1 MPHQKN
7 FWQLGYLGA
16 PAGNRRTDVILLA
29 APVCSRR
36 GGYMAAPRTHE
47 ITALLRAWTAGD
59 EQSLE
64 KLTSMV
70 HNELRRRAHRYMA
83 REPPGHILQTTALI
97 NEVYLR
103 LVDLR
108 ELTWQDRAHFF
119 AVCAKLMR
127 QILTDLA
134 RARRYQKRGAGPI
147 HVSLEEAFP
156 ASEEARVD
164 LLALDEALS
173 ALALI
178 DPRKGR
184 VVELRFFGGLSVE
197 ETAEV
202 LRVSPETVMRDW
214 KFAKACLHQELS
226 KQNHHGP

>member
-1 MPHQKN
+1 
-7 FWQLGYLGA
+7 
-16 PAGNRRTDVILLA
+16 
-29 APVCSRR
+29 
-36 GGYMAAPRTHE
+36 MAAPRTHE

-59 EQSLE
+59 EQALE
-64 KLTSMV
+64 KLTPLV
-70 HNELRRRAHRYMA
+70 YRELHRRARRYMA
-83 REPPGHILQTTALI
+83 REPAGHILQTTALI

-127 QILTDLA
+127 QILIDLA
-134 RARRYQKRGAGPI
+134 RARRYQKRGPGAI
-147 HVSLEEAFP
+147 HVSLEEASS
-156 ASEEARVD
+156 ASKEPQVD
-164 LLALDEALS
+164 LLALDEALK
-173 ALALI
+173 ALARI

-202 LRVSPETVMRDW
+202 LRVSAETVMRDW
-214 KFAKACLHQELS
+214 KFARACLHQELS
-226 KQNHHGP
+226 KQDHHGR

>member
-1 MPHQKN
+1 
-7 FWQLGYLGA
+7 
-16 PAGNRRTDVILLA
+16 
-29 APVCSRR
+29 
-36 GGYMAAPRTHE
+36 MAAPRTHE

-59 EQSLE
+59 EQALE
-64 KLTSMV
+64 KLTPLV
-70 HNELRRRAHRYMA
+70 YRELERRAHRYMA
-83 REPPGHILQTTALI
+83 REPAGHILQTTALI

-103 LVDLR
+103 VVDLQ

-127 QILTDLA
+127 QILIDLA
-134 RARRYQKRGAGPI
+134 RARRYQKRGPGAI
-147 HVSLEEAFP
+147 HVSLEDASP
-156 ASEEARVD
+156 ASEEPRVD

-173 ALALI
+173 ALARI
-178 DPRKGR
+178 DPRKAK

-202 LRVSPETVMRDW
+202 LAVSLETVMRDW

-226 KQNHHGP
+226 K